1 MGTFLK
7 ISKQKAN
14 ILRLAVQNSWDR
26 CRFFFK
32 KKIHFK
38 NINPK
43 IMFYEDKVEG
53 LI

>member
-1 MGTFLK
+1 MQIFL
-7 ISKQKAN
+7 
-14 ILRLAVQNSWDR
+14 
-26 CRFFFK
+26 K